1 MTSRGH
7 QEGEQLAIFSWLK
20 NDCIRLPFEVKL
32 ACCLLLV
39 VLSPSC
45 FLMSMFAGPLVGK
58 VWEVGGLGGLR
69 ANSMDLTVPDPQ
81 LMC

>member
-1 MTSRGH
+1 
-7 QEGEQLAIFSWLK
+7 
-20 NDCIRLPFEVKL
+20 
-32 ACCLLLV
+32 
-39 VLSPSC
+39 
-45 FLMSMFAGPLVGK
+45 LMSMFAGPLVGK